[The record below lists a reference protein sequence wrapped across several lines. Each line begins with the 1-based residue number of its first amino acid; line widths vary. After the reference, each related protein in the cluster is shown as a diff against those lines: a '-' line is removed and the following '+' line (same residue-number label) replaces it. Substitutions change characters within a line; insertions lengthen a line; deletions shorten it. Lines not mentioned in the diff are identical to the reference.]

1 MANPA
6 LPPVLERLAEKL
18 SERLLATHAERGEAT
33 AIVVSSAWK
42 QAARLAKEEAG
53 LELNLL
59 VDLTAVDY
67 LSLGPSGPSGPPGKR
82 PRFEVVAHLY
92 SIPLNHRLRLKTSVS
107 EEEPELDTLTSLWGN
122 ANWLERE
129 AYDMFGIRFVGHPHP
144 KRILLYEG
152 FEGHALRKDY
162 PLRRQQPLV
171 PLREVVE
178 PVSMVS
184 EPLRFPPEPRFKT

>member
-6 LPPVLERLAEKL
+6 PPPVLERLAEKL
-18 SERLLATHAERGEAT
+18 GEGLLATHAERGEAT
-33 AIVVSSAWK
+33 AIVVSSVWK
-42 QAARLAKEEAG
+42 NAARLAKEETG
-53 LELNLL
+53 LEFNLL

-67 LSLGPSGPSGPPGKR
+67 LSLGPLGKA

-92 SIPLNHRLRLKTSVS
+92 SIPLNHRLRLKTSVP
-107 EEEPELDTLTSLWGN
+107 EEEPELDTLTSLWSN

-129 AYDMFGIRFVGHPHP
+129 AYDMFGIRFAGHPNP